1 MGDERIRST
10 SGEQESR
17 GEGQDQSVGADVAI
31 LAEGLTFKRPPT
43 RYQLYVAD
51 C

>member
-31 LAEGLTFKRPPT
+31 LPEGAWFKRPPT
-43 RYQLYVAD
+43 RYQLCVAD

>member
-10 SGEQESR
+10 RGQQESR
-17 GEGQDQSVGADVAI
+17 GEGQDQSMGANVAI
-31 LAEGLTFKRPPT
+31 LAEGSQFKRPPT

-51 C
+51 G